1 MPVLAHPSFG
11 GVQRFAPEALFGTL
25 YRLYGADAVIFVGYA
40 GRFGTSRAACRA
52 LAGNLRGSLHGLRPA
67 LPVPG
72 GGITLDE
79 IPEVVSF
86 YGHEAMLLI
95 GGSLLVAPDAALF
108 ERSCEF
114 VRRVAACTGSDA

>member
-1 MPVLAHPSFG
+1 M
-11 GVQRFAPEALFGTL
+11 
-25 YRLYGADAVIFVGYA
+25 YGADAVIFVGYA

-52 LAGNLRGSLHGLRPA
+52 LADNLRGSLHGLRPA

-72 GGITLDE
+72 GGIALDE

-86 YGHEAMLLI
+86 YGHDAMLLI
-95 GGSLLVAPDAALF
+95 GGSLLVAPDDAALF

-114 VRRVAACTGSDA
+114 VRQVAACAGSDA